1 MPRWNMR
8 LTWAVPAVA
17 LAMAGGCASRPEPAA
32 TLPSSPVPPLTAR
45 QVAALIPDHVADR
58 AGWGDAVW
66 NGLAANGLTVDR
78 AAACAV
84 IAVIGQESGFQE
96 NPIVPGL
103 ARIVRARI
111 DRYKT
116 KLGPLG
122 DPLFERLLEG
132 RAPGDARPF
141 TRRLDT
147 VRTERD
153 VDVLF
158 RDLLAYYQFNH
169 PALFQAAGW
178 AGKLVDVDEL
188 AELNP
193 VTTAGSMQVSV
204 RFATQW
210 AQEHGGASATSADVR
225 DALYTRAGGVYYGA
239 ARLLGF
245 PARYDQAV
253 YRFADYNAGY
263 YASRNAAVQEQLSH
277 LTGTPLAL
285 DGDLLAYQR
294 NGAPS
299 DADSASARAVR
310 AFAERFAPRLSARQ
324 IRRDLLSEK
333 TLGFEDT
340 ETYRAIKSA
349 AEQRAGRPAPYARL
363 PEVTLDSP
371 KLSRPLSTAW
381 FARAVERRNESCLSQ
396 R

>member
-1 MPRWNMR
+1 
-8 LTWAVPAVA
+8 
-17 LAMAGGCASRPEPAA
+17 
-32 TLPSSPVPPLTAR
+32 
-45 QVAALIPDHVADR
+45 LIPERVADR
-58 AGWGDAVW
+58 PGWGEAVW
-66 NGLAANGLTVDR
+66 NGLAANGLPVDR

-96 NPIVPGL
+96 NPVVPGL

-122 DPLFERLLEG
+122 DPLLQRLLEG

-210 AQEHGGASATSADVR
+210 SQDHGGASATSADVR
-225 DALYTRAGGVYYGA
+225 DALYTRPGGVYYGA

-245 PARYDQAV
+245 PARYDQAL

-263 YASRNAAVQEQLSH
+263 YASRNAAVQEQVSR
-277 LTGTPLAL
+277 LTGIALAL

-310 AFAERFAPRLSARQ
+310 AFADRFAPGLSPRQ
-324 IRRDLLSEK
+324 IRRDLLAEK
-333 TLGFEDT
+333 TLAFEDT
-340 ETYRAIKSA
+340 DTYRAIKA
-349 AEQRAGRPAPYARL
+349 AVEQRDGRPAGYARL

-381 FARAVERRNESCLSQ
+381 FARAVQRRNEACLSSED
-396 R
+396 RR

>member
-1 MPRWNMR
+1 MLLGR
-8 LTWAVPAVA
+8 AVTVVV
-17 LAMAGGCASRPEPAA
+17 LATMGGCASRPEPTAA
-32 TLPSSPVPPLTAR
+32 LASSPAPPLTAR
-45 QVAALIPDHVADR
+45 QVAALIPDRVADQ
-58 AGWGDAVW
+58 AGWGEAIW
-66 NGLAANGLTVDR
+66 NGLAANGLAVDR

-96 NPIVPGL
+96 NPVVPGL

-210 AQEHGGASATSADVR
+210 AQAHGGAGATSADVR

-245 PARYDQAV
+245 PARYDQAL

-263 YASRNAAVQEQLSH
+263 YASRNAAVQEQLSR
-277 LTGTPLAL
+277 LTGSALAL

-299 DADSASARAVR
+299 DAESATARAVR
-310 AFAERFAPRLSARQ
+310 AFAERFAPRLSPRQ
-324 IRRDLLSEK
+324 IQRDLLTEK

-340 ETYRAIKSA
+340 ETYRAIKAA
-349 AEQRAGRPAPYARL
+349 AEQRAGRPAAYARL

>member
-1 MPRWNMR
+1 MLLGR
-8 LTWAVPAVA
+8 AVTVTV
-17 LAMAGGCASRPEPAA
+17 LAMMGGCASRPEPAA
-32 TLPSSPVPPLTAR
+32 ALASSPVPPLTAW

-210 AQEHGGASATSADVR
+210 AQEHGGAGATSADVR

-294 NGAPS
+294 NGTPS